1 MPTQSL
7 LVGGGNMYNAVMAVS
22 LIFSVAHPV
31 TGNGAVAAKALKAE
45 YAIAQQYGDK
55 DPRGADPN
63 GPDVH
68 DEVHD
73 KALPANKAEE
83 DRQAPTDVYGGQAGK
98 NTQAPDHGL

>member
-1 MPTQSL
+1 
-7 LVGGGNMYNAVMAVS
+7 MYNAVMAVS

-31 TGNGAVAAKALKAE
+31 ADNCPLEAKGLKAE

-55 DPRGADPN
+55 DPRGADPH

-73 KALPANKAEE
+73 KALPANKADER
-83 DRQAPTDVYGGQAGK
+83 RQAPTDVYGGAAGK
-98 NTQAPDHGL
+98 NTQEPDHGL